1 MKIVLDTNCLVNVI
15 MPNSY
20 NNDIWQA
27 FRAFKYT
34 LCISNEILLEYHEIL
49 TKRYNVV
56 IANTIV
62 KELLESPNVQKITP
76 AYRFCLITADPD
88 DNKFVDCAITAGATF
103 IVSNDKH
110 FKELDNYDYPKVDV
124 RRLEEFLQI
133 VRKL

>member
-1 MKIVLDTNCLVNVI
+1 MKVVLDTNCLVNVI

-27 FRAFKYT
+27 FRSYKYT

-49 TKRYNVV
+49 TKRYNII
-56 IANTIV
+56 IANTII
-62 KELLESPNVQKITP
+62 KELLESPNVQKISP
-76 AYRFCLITADPD
+76 SFRFCLITVDSD

-110 FKELDNYDYPKVDV
+110 FNELSNYDYPKVEV
-124 RRLEEFLQI
+124 CSLSEFLDI
-133 VRKL
+133 ARKL